1 MRIRGLRSISFSEN
15 VPYVLNNCVY
25 YDSKVGKYRKS
36 WVYSKAPT
44 ELKWEL
50 STDNSWT
57 SKI

>member
-1 MRIRGLRSISFSEN
+1 MRIRGLRNISFSEN

-50 STDNSWT
+50 STDNS
-57 SKI
+57 